1 MKTFSKKL
9 TAIVMLAILSF
20 SAFIIGFAT
29 LYRAPAIAE
38 SKPFTVTNLEDLIDA
53 PTDIY
58 WRLNRSNMYDVVN
71 SKATPLYDNT
81 KTFYSGNRQNG
92 NLDELNTY
100 YVSDNVMGG
109 YYQVNWGMFTTAGS
123 ESQSQEFSYPVYGK
137 GSGANGAYAE
147 TKSFQYNV
155 NDYAGNLS
163 FFSTESV
170 ENTVWFVN
178 TNTNTP
184 KVDRNRVV
192 SFRVNYEKPMHL
204 IARSKDIASA
214 VYGQDMKGYCI
225 VLSGSAASVY
235 TSSSKGTLLT
245 TYNFTN
251 LAKGDDLTITYGA
264 YDVYDTDGTT
274 VTGTNVYLD
283 IYNNTKQAY
292 VVENKTYEGAA
303 DANSNAANYMGV
315 VIMYQSY
322 GWLNST
328 KEAVSFGGI
337 NEPLLAS
344 YNTELT
350 VKVDVNK
357 QKTLADIDL
366 PAGYSFKNSSQETA
380 NGVKVYDGV
389 ISFDYYGNATKD
401 CKITVI
407 GVTNLEDITDDA
419 SDIFLSMESI
429 PYLDNTPNKLHTQ
442 DVDGVDVVWGKF
454 TTKGDGS
461 TTTVTYPKVAGD
473 GYLYG
478 DYTMTTNEDGTLSS
492 TIPYNAND
500 YDGNVSVFT
509 AQKAN
514 RSSAINF
521 DVNDA
526 NTILSFKMNY
536 EKNRRVLIYARA
548 DKSDTTMLRSASQ
561 PIYYI
566 YLDYS
571 AISLYFKGA
580 SISGTSRKFADL
592 LSVAKVKYPDA
603 GLTELLTDGEV
614 MTITYGMYDIVE
626 GAETKTYFYFNVVN
640 EDGYVVIDENYDVTA
655 QEKTVNTARENNFMG
670 VQTMLGGGPYYQ
682 SSLLPI
688 TFGGANAPL
697 FVNATVEGGLPG
709 QKGSDIISILPEG
722 YVLTDEAM
730 NTTLAV
736 GENTL
741 SAVWTGEYYGNDS
754 ATSPATLTVIVEGVQ
769 VTIKDMNGGEIS
781 SQTAGG
787 EFVLPTLERAKTFLA
802 YKVGDT
808 LYKQGEKVTLTGDTI
823 VTLYEIDMKV
833 EEKVSVRLANSENGF
848 GGLRFTAKILTSDLT
863 VLTAAGFEVATAIV
877 PLDLIEDASMV
888 RYGELSDTEIV
899 EDYTV
904 AYFTITDLN
913 YHNYNREYAGRVAVK
928 VGSEYVYSATVSE
941 SAYTAALAAYG
952 EDTAALIN
960 TGEGLYSA
968 ANLAILEEYVFGV
981 IDLTYTVDGDQA
993 TVKYTDENGLGES
1006 WFGLKGVTSATVE
1019 ENILTVTA
1027 EIEVGAKAADLV
1039 ADGNAPVI
1047 VRNSTNVSAYKP
1059 ATIDARSVQDGVLTI
1074 TFRVKLA

>member
-58 WRLNRSNMYDVVN
+58 WRLNRQNAYDIVN
-71 SKATPLYDNT
+71 SKATPLYDGNR
-81 KTFYSGNRQNG
+81 TFYSENRQYG

-178 TNTNTP
+178 TNTDTP

-264 YDVYDTDGTT
+264 YDTYDTDGTT
-274 VTGTNVYLD
+274 VIGTNVYLD

-303 DANSNAANYMGV
+303 DANSNTANYMGV
-315 VIMYQSY
+315 VIMYQSF

-380 NGVKVYDGV
+380 NGVKVYEGV
-389 ISFDYYGNATKD
+389 ISYDYYGNTTKD

-407 GVTNLEDITDDA
+407 GVTNLEDITDSAD
-419 SDIFLSMESI
+419 DIALSLD
-429 PYLDNTPNKLHTQ
+429 YTNNDNTTNKLHEQEANGSTSI
-442 DVDGVDVVWGKF
+442 WGKY

-461 TTTVTYPKVAGD
+461 TTTVTYPKVAVD
-473 GYLYG
+473 GSIYG
-478 DYTMTTNEDGTLSS
+478 AYDKITNEDGTLSS

-509 AQKAN
+509 VQLAGRNASVNFNVDDKD
-514 RSSAINF
+514 AI
-521 DVNDA
+521 
-526 NTILSFKMNY
+526 ISFKMSY
-536 EKNRRVLIYARA
+536 EKNRRFWLYARG
-548 DKSDTTMLRSASQ
+548 TNSASNM
-561 PIYYI
+561 IKGHSYYL
-566 YLDYS
+566 YFDYNS
-571 AISLYFKGA
+571 VSVYFKGN
-580 SISGTSRKFADL
+580 
-592 LSVAKVKYPDA
+592 SVANTSTSYNNM
-603 GLTELLTDGEV
+603 LTDGEI

-626 GAETKTYFYFNVVN
+626 GAETKTYFYLNLIN
-640 EDGYVVIDENYDVTA
+640 EDGAVVIDKTYDVTA
-655 QEKTVNTARENNFMG
+655 QESTVTTEREHNYMG
-670 VQTMLGGGPYYQ
+670 VLTMVSGGTYYQ

-688 TFGGANAPL
+688 TIGGANAPL

-709 QKGSDIISILPEG
+709 QKGSDITSILPEG

-781 SQTAGG
+781 SQTVGG

-1047 VRNSTNVSAYKP
+1047 VRNSNNVSAYKP